1 MPFFSCKVLRG
12 IAQSERSD
20 ADDNGLN
27 TVNHRGSKSIDT
39 PNYANLYEYLS
50 ELFMFARV
58 PQRLDNGSA
67 AVILDMIIC
76 LLQATDY
83 LLSSDSATDLE
94 QTFSDIREKV
104 SVLVSAL
111 TVSFN
116 QRLEFL
122 KRMFSSKMYDVDSL
136 AAGIPQDFA
145 SACTRPNALPC
156 PAPLIILRETRFPL
170 AVGKTSLLKKALKSA
185 VEMCWQ
191 FPTFD
196 KHDNP
201 QNLQERLAEFVMN
214 PLGVDSGKAPS
225 VCHLFSTTSLLL
237 RHYEEAIISHFV
249 RPPLLTAPK
258 PFAVRRALAKSAA
271 KLLATAQPCKT
282 NLVRRV
288 SQHVTKQELD
298 RYINSVHVPRSDAPP
313 TAMRTKMVLHTCR
326 RPKNQGKIGRP
337 ELFLKSD
344 IQKRVP
350 KSRSREK
357 GDRGEKS

>member
-1 MPFFSCKVLRG
+1 LVSLCLAHEGIVCNETLSSGATSTKESSIEDRLFRRG

-282 NLVRRV
+282 DVDLLSYVEGQPVAPSNDKRHV
-288 SQHVTKQELD
+288 SSYLLADDTWQYMS
-298 RYINSVHVPRSDAPP
+298 RG
-313 TAMRTKMVLHTCR
+313 RTYK
-326 RPKNQGKIGRP
+326 
-337 ELFLKSD
+337 
-344 IQKRVP
+344 
-350 KSRSREK
+350 
-357 GDRGEKS
+357 